1 MLKKWPMRFFTEA
14 PTILAFGLINSF
26 NNTNHGQGR
35 PHTEDK
41 KMLIKYTASVKTPA
55 GWRSE
60 LITARAEPITDKR
73 LRVVEVIDIGGNGAS
88 GYASRTGAK
97 RQQYNVGYFARQQI
111 GAVKLLNFVKVELQA

>member
-1 MLKKWPMRFFTEA
+1 
-14 PTILAFGLINSF
+14 
-26 NNTNHGQGR
+26 
-35 PHTEDK
+35 
-41 KMLIKYTASVKTPA
+41 MLIKYTASVKTPA

-73 LRVVEVIDIGGNGAS
+73 LRVLEVIDIGGNGNT

>member
-1 MLKKWPMRFFTEA
+1 
-14 PTILAFGLINSF
+14 
-26 NNTNHGQGR
+26 
-35 PHTEDK
+35 
-41 KMLIKYTASVKTPA
+41 MLIKYTASVKTPA

-73 LRVVEVIDIGGNGAS
+73 LRVLEVIDIGGNGNT

-111 GAVKLLNFVKVELQA
+111 GAVKLLNFVKVELQS